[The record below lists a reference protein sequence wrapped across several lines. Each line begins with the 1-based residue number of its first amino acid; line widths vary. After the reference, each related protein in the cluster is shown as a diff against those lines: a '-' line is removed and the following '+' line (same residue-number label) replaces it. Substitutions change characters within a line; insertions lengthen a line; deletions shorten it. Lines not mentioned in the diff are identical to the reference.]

1 MADGAGP
8 ASEPR
13 MTREQ
18 VGAGEPSISLAR
30 GSLARAEDWIL
41 VGWVVFGA
49 PLVARTAAPTGPFD
63 AGQPLQGILRLGA
76 VLAALACV
84 AANRPS
90 GPPATDRQIM
100 ESAAVGPFSGGLLM
114 VAISGGIAL
123 DLPSWGPI
131 AFCLLAACVM
141 IAMRVVVPPLPTV
154 ARRLLVTPFVLAA
167 AGIFWSVIDAVLGPI
182 SGGGG
187 GGSWGSLV
195 SLPPVVLPV
204 VGFLVAFSA
213 VYYAMLIYAPR
224 QVAER
229 EGGLL
234 AWGLRYLMFLGGIAL
249 GAGWPRVH

>member
-1 MADGAGP
+1 
-8 ASEPR
+8 

-18 VGAGEPSISLAR
+18 VGAGEPSISLPR

-84 AANRPS
+84 AAKRPS
-90 GPPATDRQIM
+90 GAPVTDRQIM

-131 AFCLLAACVM
+131 AFCLLAVCVM
-141 IAMRVVVPPLPTV
+141 VAMRALAPPLPTV

-167 AGIFWSVIDAVLGPI
+167 AGIFWNVIDAVLG
-182 SGGGG
+182 STAKGGG
-187 GGSWGSLV
+187 GGSLV
-195 SLPPVVLPV
+195 GMSPVLLPV
-204 VGFLVAFSA
+204 IGFLVAFSA

-224 QVAER
+224 QVADR
-229 EGGLL
+229 EGGLVVW
-234 AWGLRYLMFLGGIAL
+234 ALRYLMFLGGIAL